1 MLFSLAY
8 RFHAPAFV
16 LFGIPVSLSHTCCV
30 QWKKNHSCFCP
41 RLRRKSPW
49 NKCPILFQLP
59 DELSVKGFA
68 TNKSTIINYA
78 PFKIIKIP
86 TDKTLS
92 YQIGKT
98 SVAFGALLPNSKL
111 TAQRPPD
118 ELNSEATLVIRNNLP
133 SACPRLYRP
142 NSLTIPQTMSTI
154 ETHLQLLVAHNSSK
168 CTPLNSTQSQTP
180 LHLRRLISCA
190 NISPTKPSL
199 VYLRTNMLMWMP
211 PTLAYTRFNTE
222 DLRQHLCWLLPV
234 SVDLDEIHFIS
245 PNQPPRG
252 GAHPNFPTAS
262 PQTSNADGKIRQMI
276 ALSPMLCHAHNPI
289 PNAPSSPFFSQKAE
303 L

>member
-1 MLFSLAY
+1 MPPLLSSLVYLYHSAT
-8 RFHAPAFV
+8 HAACN
-16 LFGIPVSLSHTCCV
+16 G
-30 QWKKNHSCFCP
+30 
-41 RLRRKSPW
+41 RKTT
-49 NKCPILFQLP
+49 LVFAP
-59 DELSVKGFA
+59 DSEENPPEINAQFYSNFLMNLSVKGFA

-180 LHLRRLISCA
+180 LHLRRSISCA

-199 VYLRTNMLMWMP
+199 VYLRTNMLM
-211 PTLAYTRFNTE
+211 
-222 DLRQHLCWLLPV
+222 
-234 SVDLDEIHFIS
+234 
-245 PNQPPRG
+245 
-252 GAHPNFPTAS
+252 
-262 PQTSNADGKIRQMI
+262 
-276 ALSPMLCHAHNPI
+276 
-289 PNAPSSPFFSQKAE
+289 
-303 L
+303 